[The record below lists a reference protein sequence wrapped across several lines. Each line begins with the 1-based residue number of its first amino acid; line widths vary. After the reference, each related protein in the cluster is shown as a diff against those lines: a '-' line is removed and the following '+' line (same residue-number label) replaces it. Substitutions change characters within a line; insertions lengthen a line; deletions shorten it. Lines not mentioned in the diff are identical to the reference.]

1 MRVVSLINAF
11 ALAMVNVLLP
21 EFETMLD
28 ACRWT
33 KSFLFSSIRCR

>member
-1 MRVVSLINAF
+1 MRAVPLINAF
-11 ALAMVNVLLP
+11 ALAMVNILLP

-33 KSFLFSSIRCR
+33 RAFLFSSIRCR